1 MFNFRIKENQNKIIT
16 NLTNIDLSNDEIS
29 VLELGLKHGLLTR
42 PKELKMIPIVENVW
56 EQIQNQGVLKNDHIS
71 KVSAIAAL
79 KSFTYNYLDLDV
91 KQLISGSKTIKTLR
105 KMKDKCLI
113 RKPDKGQGI
122 VLVNRDDYND
132 SLENLFNDTSK
143 FQLLDHD
150 PYIRNL
156 STVQSYLNMLHN
168 RQEIILEHKNAMRPK
183 LDEHKLDE
191 HTDYHKQ
198 IKINTIFHHFTR

>member
-42 PKELKMIPIVENVW
+42 PKELKMIAIVENVR
-56 EQIQNQGVLKNDHIS
+56 EQIQNQGVLKNNHIS
-71 KVSAIAAL
+71 KVRAIAAL

-91 KQLISGSKTIKTLR
+91 KQLISGSKNIKTLR
-105 KMKDKCLI
+105 KIKDKCLI

-150 PYIRNL
+150 PYI
-156 STVQSYLNMLHN
+156 
-168 RQEIILEHKNAMRPK
+168 EIFQLYKVI
-183 LDEHKLDE
+183 
-191 HTDYHKQ
+191 
-198 IKINTIFHHFTR
+198 